1 MNHPPSTA
9 FTSGYVRRIVD
20 ELLDELLPQ
29 LPAILLD
36 GPKAV
41 GKTATAT
48 RRARTVHDLGD
59 PGPRATA
66 RADPRTVLHGT
77 KPILIDEWQRVEA
90 TWDTVKAAVDRDFS
104 GGQYL
109 LAGSAAAPSP
119 DGHHSGAGRITPVR
133 MRPLT
138 LAERSVCTPTVSLA
152 DLLTGAR
159 APITGRCDLRL
170 VEYTE
175 QIVGSGFPALQHL
188 TPRARSIA
196 LDGYLARIVD
206 SDLEE
211 AGLRVRRPATVAAWL
226 RAYAAATSTTASW
239 ETIRGAATS
248 GAAQVPA
255 RSTTLPYVDA
265 LTRLRILDEV
275 PAWTPTFNHLSRV
288 GQAPKHHL
296 ADPALAARL
305 TGMTV
310 SRLLDGDG
318 PAAIPRDGVFLG
330 ALFESLATLCV
341 RVYAQASDAQ
351 TAHLR
356 AHDGRR
362 EIDVIVIR
370 DDGLVLAVEV
380 KLAAVVDDHDVRHL
394 RWLRDE
400 LGDQVL
406 DQVILT
412 TGEQAYRRPDGIAV
426 IPLGLLGP

>member
-1 MNHPPSTA
+1 M
-9 FTSGYVRRIVD
+9 
-20 ELLDELLPQ
+20 
-29 LPAILLD
+29 
-36 GPKAV
+36 
-41 GKTATAT
+41 
-48 RRARTVHDLGD
+48 
-59 PGPRATA
+59 
-66 RADPRTVLHGT
+66 
-77 KPILIDEWQRVEA
+77 
-90 TWDTVKAAVDRDFS
+90 
-104 GGQYL
+104 
-109 LAGSAAAPSP
+109 
-119 DGHHSGAGRITPVR
+119 
-133 MRPLT
+133 
-138 LAERSVCTPTVSLA
+138 
-152 DLLTGAR
+152 
-159 APITGRCDLRL
+159 
-170 VEYTE
+170 
-175 QIVGSGFPALQHL
+175 
-188 TPRARSIA
+188 
-196 LDGYLARIVD
+196 
-206 SDLEE
+206 
-211 AGLRVRRPATVAAWL
+211 RRPATVATWL

-248 GAAQVPA
+248 GAAHVPA

-370 DDGLVLAVEV
+370 DDGKVLAVEV